1 MIFWSIEDLATTTTA
16 RDTSAEGLKC
26 ASRKLHSCTCH
37 IEIQTLIEATE
48 LCYGIDRLQDNI
60 IDVIIKQWSE
70 LWIWKCRWVLSYWE
84 SCETRHVIIKL
95 WSELWFGNAI
105 QYHTENFILRILWNA
120 IRWNYILS
128 LNVLCIYVLRS
139 MLQRRTLCTT
149 LPTAQRL
156 FSVRKCLWHRH
167 DNSIKLR
174 RYLTSCLLYS
184 TTTTTLLCRCKY
196 IDYDHQN
203 SSRNWI
209 CS

>member
-105 QYHTENFILRILWNA
+105 QYHTENPVKRDTVKLYLVFECSV
-120 IRWNYILS
+120 Y
-128 LNVLCIYVLRS
+128 LRS
-139 MLQRRTLCTT
+139 TFYVTKTNALYYITYSPTVILC
-149 LPTAQRL
+149 AKV
-156 FSVRKCLWHRH
+156 SVTQAW
-167 DNSIKLR
+167 
-174 RYLTSCLLYS
+174 
-184 TTTTTLLCRCKY
+184 
-196 IDYDHQN
+196 
-203 SSRNWI
+203 
-209 CS
+209 